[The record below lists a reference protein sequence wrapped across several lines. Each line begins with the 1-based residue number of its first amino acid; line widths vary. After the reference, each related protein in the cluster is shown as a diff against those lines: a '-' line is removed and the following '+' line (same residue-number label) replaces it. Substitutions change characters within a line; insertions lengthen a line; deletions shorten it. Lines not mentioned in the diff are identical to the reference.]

1 MRLDAS
7 VLRPSAGWAYFLD
20 VDGTL
25 AEIAATPDSVTVDPK
40 VPKVLAA
47 LADATGGAV
56 ALVSGRPIAEIDW
69 LLAPLHL
76 PAAGLHGLE
85 RRSADGRVTRASS
98 GFATHGD
105 LLARMRAFASEWPGV
120 IVEDKG
126 LTLALH
132 YRGRPDAEPA
142 ARALVRRLA
151 TPFGDRAK
159 VQEGKMVLEL
169 KPALSDKG
177 SVVRAF
183 MSEPP
188 FVDRLPLFAGDD
200 VTDEDGFA
208 AVNAMGGHSIRIGDD
223 THSDAR
229 WCFDGIDAFVGWL
242 AEAPPRPIAE
252 AGE

>member
-1 MRLDAS
+1 MTLDAS
-7 VLRPSAGWAYFLD
+7 VLRPGVGWAYFLD

-25 AEIAATPDSVTVDPK
+25 AEIAATPDSVTVNPR
-40 VPKVLAA
+40 VPAVLAA
-47 LADATGGAV
+47 LRDATGGAV

-85 RRSADGRVTRASS
+85 RRSADGRVTRAST

-105 LLARMRAFASEWPGV
+105 LLARMQAFAADWPGV
-120 IVEDKG
+120 IVEDKS

-132 YRGRPDAEPA
+132 YRLRPDAETA
-142 ARALVRRLA
+142 ARTLVRRLA

-169 KPALSDKG
+169 KPTLSDKG

-188 FVDRLPLFAGDD
+188 FANRVPVFVGDD

-223 THSDAR
+223 PHSEAR
-229 WCFDGIDAFVGWL
+229 WCFDGIDTFVAWL
-242 AEAPPRPIAE
+242 AEASPRPIAE